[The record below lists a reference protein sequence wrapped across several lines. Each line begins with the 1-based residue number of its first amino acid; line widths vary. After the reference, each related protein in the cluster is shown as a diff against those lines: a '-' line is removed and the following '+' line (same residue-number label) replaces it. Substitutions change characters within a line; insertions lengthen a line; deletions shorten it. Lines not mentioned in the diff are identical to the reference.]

1 MKRIIL
7 KNYNAFSLAEVM
19 IALVIVAILM
29 AASAPLVNRRAS
41 LDNNF
46 KCFWHSVDNGIYY
59 GKTGPQ
65 QVGIG
70 IELPNEYGALFLNT
84 KDDKPQIT
92 FYSNGTKTGNLGI
105 TNAITIGNVA
115 GTVGD
120 NSVVIGNIV
129 DSIGENTFILG
140 NSASTPLL
148 FGQFD
153 ETNLNSQIL
162 KVNGQLQVG
171 FYNSGIITSD
181 SPYSLYVDNGGIFSA
196 GNITGGTIYGNSL
209 NIKNGDISMITLS
222 NNGNITGTGLTISGN
237 ITGGTISGT
246 ELNVGTGNITG
257 GTISG
262 TELNVGTGNILGGS
276 IYGTELKVDAA
287 IDARELGDSLTR
299 VINSMIASQASDE
312 KLKNDITDTHLGLD
326 IVRKIE
332 VKQYKF
338 KDPEKYGGG
347 LRYGVIA
354 QEIQKILPNVV
365 NQNNEGF
372 LTIRTNDI
380 FFIAINAIKELDME
394 LQSLKQL
401 IENKNTDKLK
411 TENSELK
418 NEINLLK
425 EQNQKLEKRLL
436 KIEKQLKLD

>member
-46 KCFWHSVDNGIYY
+46 QCFWHSVDNGIYY
-59 GKTGPQ
+59 GETGTQ

-70 IELPNEYGALFLNT
+70 TKVLKGDGALFLKTQDNN
-84 KDDKPQIT
+84 PQIT
-92 FYSNGTKTGNLGI
+92 FYSNENKTGNLGI
-105 TNAITIGNVA
+105 TNAITIGKVT
-115 GTVGD
+115 GIVGD
-120 NSVVIGNIV
+120 NSVVIGNTEEHIH
-129 DSIGENTFILG
+129 DNTFVLG
-140 NSASTPLL
+140 HGSTPLL

-162 KVNGQLQVG
+162 KVNGKLQVG
-171 FYNSGIITSD
+171 YNNSGITD

-196 GNITGGTIYGNSL
+196 GNITVYGNSL
-209 NIKNGDISMITLS
+209 NIKNGDTSTITLS
-222 NNGNITGTGLTISGN
+222 NTGDITGTGLSISGN

-246 ELNVGTGNITG
+246 GLSISGDITG

-262 TELNVGTGNILGGS
+262 TTI
-276 IYGTELKVDAA
+276 DAA
-287 IDARELGDSLTR
+287 DLGESLKQ
-299 VINSMIASQASDE
+299 VINRMIASQASDE

>member
-46 KCFWHSVDNGIYY
+46 QCFWHSVDNGIYY
-59 GKTGPQ
+59 GETGAQ

-70 IELPNEYGALFLNT
+70 TKVLKGDGALFLKT
-84 KDDKPQIT
+84 QDDNPQIT
-92 FYSNGTKTGNLGI
+92 FYSNENKTGNLGI
-105 TNAITIGNVA
+105 TNAITIGKVT
-115 GTVGD
+115 GIVGK
-120 NSVVIGNIV
+120 NSVVIGNTEEHIH
-129 DSIGENTFILG
+129 DNTFVLG
-140 NSASTPLL
+140 HGSTPLL
-148 FGQFD
+148 SGQFN
-153 ETNLNSQIL
+153 ETLTSQIL
-162 KVNGQLQVG
+162 KVNGKLQVG
-171 FYNSGIITSD
+171 YNNSGITD
-181 SPYSLYVDNGGIFSA
+181 SPYSLYVDNGGIFSD

-209 NIKNGDISMITLS
+209 NIKNGDTSTITLS
-222 NNGNITGTGLTISGN
+222 NNGNITGTRLTISGNITGGTISGTELTVGTGN

-262 TELNVGTGNILGGS
+262 TT
-276 IYGTELKVDAA
+276 
-287 IDARELGDSLTR
+287 IDATYLGKSLKQ
-299 VINSMIASQASDE
+299 VINRMIASQASDE

>member
-46 KCFWHSVDNGIYY
+46 QCFWHSVDNGIYY
-59 GKTGPQ
+59 GKTGAQ

-84 KDDKPQIT
+84 KDNNPQIT
-92 FYSNGTKTGNLGI
+92 FYSNGTKTGILGI
-105 TNAITIGNVA
+105 TNAITIGNVT

-171 FYNSGIITSD
+171 FYNSDIITSD

-209 NIKNGDISMITLS
+209 NIKNGDTSTITLS
-222 NNGNITGTGLTISGN
+222 NNGNITGTGLNISGN

-262 TELNVGTGNILGGS
+262 TYLSIDGNIS
-276 IYGTELKVDAA
+276 GTNLKISET
-287 IDARELGDSLTR
+287 IDATDLGESLTQ

-425 EQNQKLEKRLL
+425 EQNQKLEKRLS

>member
-46 KCFWHSVDNGIYY
+46 QCFWHSVDNGIYY
-59 GKTGPQ
+59 GETGTQ

-70 IELPNEYGALFLNT
+70 TKVLKGDGALFLKT
-84 KDDKPQIT
+84 QDDNPQIT
-92 FYSNGTKTGNLGI
+92 FYSNENKTGNLGI
-105 TNAITIGNVA
+105 TNAITIGKVT
-115 GTVGD
+115 GIVGD
-120 NSVVIGNIV
+120 NSVVIGNTEEHIH
-129 DSIGENTFILG
+129 DNTFVLG
-140 NSASTPLL
+140 HGSTPLL

-162 KVNGQLQVG
+162 KVNGKLQVG
-171 FYNSGIITSD
+171 YNNSGITD

-196 GNITGGTIYGNSL
+196 GNITVYGNSL
-209 NIKNGDISMITLS
+209 NIKNGDTSTITLS
-222 NNGNITGTGLTISGN
+222 NNGNITGTELSISGN

-246 ELNVGTGNITG
+246 ELTVGTGNITG

-262 TELNVGTGNILGGS
+262 TI
-276 IYGTELKVDAA
+276 
-287 IDARELGDSLTR
+287 IDATDLGESLTQ
-299 VINSMIASQASDE
+299 VINRMIARQASDE

-425 EQNQKLEKRLL
+425 EQNQKLEKRLS

>member
-46 KCFWHSVDNGIYY
+46 QCFWHSVDNGIYY
-59 GKTGPQ
+59 GKTGAQ

-140 NSASTPLL
+140 NSTSTPLL

-153 ETNLNSQIL
+153 ETNLTSQIL
-162 KVNGQLQVG
+162 KVNGKLQVG
-171 FYNSGIITSD
+171 YNNSGITD

-209 NIKNGDISMITLS
+209 NIKNGDTSTITLS
-222 NNGNITGTGLTISGN
+222 NNGNITGTGLSISGN

-246 ELNVGTGNITG
+246 ELNVGTGNISG

-262 TELNVGTGNILGGS
+262 TYLSIDGNIS
-276 IYGTELKVDAA
+276 GTNLKISET
-287 IDARELGDSLTR
+287 IDATDLGESLTQ
-299 VINSMIASQASDE
+299 VINRMIASQASDE

-425 EQNQKLEKRLL
+425 EQNQKLEKRLS

>member
-46 KCFWHSVDNGIYY
+46 QCFWHSVDNGIYY
-59 GKTGPQ
+59 GETGAQ

-84 KDDKPQIT
+84 KDNKPQIT

-140 NSASTPLL
+140 NSTSTPLL

-209 NIKNGDISMITLS
+209 NIKNGDTSTITLS
-222 NNGNITGTGLTISGN
+222 NNGNITGTGLNISGN

-262 TELNVGTGNILGGS
+262 TYLSIDGDISGTN
-276 IYGTELKVDAA
+276 LKISET
-287 IDARELGDSLTR
+287 IDATDLGESLTQ

>member
-46 KCFWHSVDNGIYY
+46 QCFWHSVDNGIYY
-59 GKTGPQ
+59 GETGTQ

-70 IELPNEYGALFLNT
+70 TKVLKGDGALFLKTQDNN
-84 KDDKPQIT
+84 PQIT
-92 FYSNGTKTGNLGI
+92 FYSNENKTGNLGI
-105 TNAITIGNVA
+105 TNAITIGKVT
-115 GTVGD
+115 GIVGD
-120 NSVVIGNIV
+120 NSVVIGNTEEHIH
-129 DSIGENTFILG
+129 DNTFVLG
-140 NSASTPLL
+140 HGSTPLL

-162 KVNGQLQVG
+162 KVNGKLQVG
-171 FYNSGIITSD
+171 YNNSGITD

-196 GNITGGTIYGNSL
+196 GNITVYGNSL
-209 NIKNGDISMITLS
+209 NIKNGDTSTITLS
-222 NNGNITGTGLTISGN
+222 NTGDITGTGLSISGN

-246 ELNVGTGNITG
+246 GLSISGNITG

-262 TELNVGTGNILGGS
+262 TGLSISGDITGGTIS
-276 IYGTELKVDAA
+276 GTTIDAA
-287 IDARELGDSLTR
+287 DLGESLKQ
-299 VINSMIASQASDE
+299 VINRMIASQASDE

>member
-46 KCFWHSVDNGIYY
+46 QCFWHSVDNGIYY
-59 GKTGPQ
+59 GKTGAQ

-70 IELPNEYGALFLNT
+70 IELPNEHGALFLNT
-84 KDDKPQIT
+84 KDNKPQIT

-140 NSASTPLL
+140 NSTSTPLL

-209 NIKNGDISMITLS
+209 NIKNGDTSTITLS
-222 NNGNITGTGLTISGN
+222 NNGNITGTGLNISGN

-246 ELNVGTGNITG
+246 ELNVGTGNIIG

-262 TELNVGTGNILGGS
+262 TYLSIDGNIS
-276 IYGTELKVDAA
+276 GTNLKISETIDAA
-287 IDARELGDSLTR
+287 DLGESLTQ
-299 VINSMIASQASDE
+299 VINNMIARQASDE

>member
-46 KCFWHSVDNGIYY
+46 QCFWHSVDNGIYY
-59 GKTGPQ
+59 GKTGAQ

-171 FYNSGIITSD
+171 FYNNGIITSD

-209 NIKNGDISMITLS
+209 NIKNGDTSTITLS

-246 ELNVGTGNITG
+246 ELNVGTGNISG
-257 GTISG
+257 GI
-262 TELNVGTGNILGGS
+262 
-276 IYGTELKVDAA
+276 IYGTALKVDDA
-287 IDARELGDSLTR
+287 IDASQLGDSLKK
-299 VINSMIASQASDE
+299 VIKSMIASQASDE

>member
-46 KCFWHSVDNGIYY
+46 QCFWHSVDNGIYY
-59 GKTGPQ
+59 GETGTQ

-70 IELPNEYGALFLNT
+70 TKVLKGDGALFLKTQDNN
-84 KDDKPQIT
+84 PQIT
-92 FYSNGTKTGNLGI
+92 FYSNENKTGNLGI
-105 TNAITIGNVA
+105 TNAITIGKVT
-115 GTVGD
+115 GIVGD
-120 NSVVIGNIV
+120 NSVVIGNTEEHIH
-129 DSIGENTFILG
+129 DNTFVLG
-140 NSASTPLL
+140 HGSTPLL

-153 ETNLNSQIL
+153 ETNLSSQIL
-162 KVNGQLQVG
+162 KVNGKLQVG
-171 FYNSGIITSD
+171 FYNSDIITSD

-237 ITGGTISGT
+237 ITGGTILGT

-287 IDARELGDSLTR
+287 IDARELGDSLKI
-299 VINSMIASQASDE
+299 VINNMIASQASDE

-425 EQNQKLEKRLL
+425 EQNQKLEKRLS